1 MPTFIS
7 RISRLFTSSSQLG
20 LGTGGASATTIPEGA
35 HKATV
40 AAGCFWGVEHIYR
53 KHFDGK
59 GLYDARVGY
68 IGGDTKNPSYR
79 SVCTGTTGHAEA
91 LQVFYD
97 PQRITYRELIEFLY
111 RIHDPTTLN
120 QQGPDI
126 GTQYRSGI
134 FYHDEEQKKIAE
146 EVTKQANEKW
156 WKGKIATQI
165 LPAGEWWDA
174 EDYHQKY
181 LQPENNPN
189 GYQCPSHFLRNFPP
203 LE

>member
-1 MPTFIS
+1 MVV
-7 RISRLFTSSSQLG
+7 
-20 LGTGGASATTIPEGA
+20 PEGA
-35 HKATV
+35 QKATV

-59 GLYDARVGY
+59 GLIDARVGY
-68 IGGDTKNPSYR
+68 IGGDVKSPSYR
-79 SVCTGTTGHAEA
+79 SVCTGNTGHAEA
-91 LQVFYD
+91 LQIIYD
-97 PQRITYRELIEFLY
+97 PQKITYRELIEFLY
-111 RIHDPTTLN
+111 RMHDPTTADR
-120 QQGPDI
+120 QGPDT
-126 GTQYRSGI
+126 GSQYRSGI
-134 FYHDEEQKKIAE
+134 FYHDEEQKRVAE

-156 WKGKIATQI
+156 WKGKIVTQI